1 MRYGGSLRFLLG
13 PLLLLPLRFPLPRV
27 LQPYT
32 SISERLLSRG
42 LAVVYRQVPAGARG
56 ETRARAARTPVS
68 PPPPPARALRFAQGG
83 AQYDGPLERWNR
95 LEARAKAKR
104 LGVWRQKGGF
114 ESPAEYKR
122 RQRG

>member
-56 ETRARAARTPVS
+56 ETRARAARHASFCYPVLNNS
-68 PPPPPARALRFAQGG
+68 VKPTGIGLRNLVRF
-83 AQYDGPLERWNR
+83 ERSMYN
-95 LEARAKAKR
+95 ETM
-104 LGVWRQKGGF
+104 
-114 ESPAEYKR
+114 SMISAER
-122 RQRG
+122 RW